1 MAALR
6 SFWAA
11 QGRGARGELRAAAK
25 AGGLVGVSAAVG
37 AAARA
42 VVLAGGLA
50 TLVVAG
56 ALTATPAAAVVGHP
70 PAPEGG
76 GACEDGGWSWVG
88 TFSGTREDPMN
99 DWRRPVF
106 LRACFPNEYTCR
118 RWVNSVQTWAEAPGL
133 MRCERLGR

>member
-1 MAALR
+1 MAGCAGL
-6 SFWAA
+6 FVAA
-11 QGRGARGELRAAAK
+11 RCGARVSLRAGAL
-25 AGGLVGVSAAVG
+25 AGVFAAVV
-37 AAARA
+37 AA
-42 VVLAGGLA
+42 VVM
-50 TLVVAG
+50 AG

>member
-11 QGRGARGELRAAAK
+11 QGRGVA
-25 AGGLVGVSAAVG
+25 
-37 AAARA
+37 
-42 VVLAGGLA
+42 VLAGGLA
-50 TLVVAG
+50 IVAVAG

-76 GACEDGGWSWVG
+76 GACDAGGWSWVG